1 MTDKKEWGGKRPNQ
15 TGRPPA
21 RPGVRRVG
29 FHCMVDPATRDL
41 IKQYGQAKK
50 LSVGQV
56 VEFSWP
62 NFIHK
67 PDMEPKLRKPGQTI
81 ESKRLNDK
89 LSDSLIE
96 ILKPHSII
104 GLNKLRL
111 KLEEATDE
119 QIHPDKLRNLIK
131 KSRNISELKTQKG
144 KENIYSYTE

>member
-56 VEFSWP
+56 VDELASK
-62 NFIHK
+62 IK
-67 PDMEPKLRKPGQTI
+67 PSEQ
-81 ESKRLNDK
+81 
-89 LSDSLIE
+89 LSRS
-96 ILKPHSII
+96 
-104 GLNKLRL
+104 
-111 KLEEATDE
+111 
-119 QIHPDKLRNLIK
+119 NL
-131 KSRNISELKTQKG
+131 ST
-144 KENIYSYTE
+144 Y